1 MSNDLKAMSNE
12 QKVTSTSN
20 EQKVSHQKTRKKAKS
35 DTEKDFVPFWVQL
48 EK

>member
-1 MSNDLKAMSNE
+1 MSNNLKAMSNE
-12 QKVTSTSN
+12 QKVTSN
-20 EQKVSHQKTRKKAKS
+20 EQKVSPQKTRKKAKS